1 MLAVMEQID
10 LREIPNFYDMENT
23 VKADGKLDLAAL
35 CSFLTEKVR
44 IAVWISRKGNAGR
57 QDSAALHLRAV
68 SRHREY
74 AMARVC
80 NTQRRS
86 RSKPSSRRMWGRCRR
101 RSSRKRRKCSK
112 RTATFCPP
120 K

>member
-1 MLAVMEQID
+1 MPAVMEQID

-44 IAVWISRKGNAGR
+44 IAAWVSLEGNSGR

-68 SRHREY
+68 PRHRKY
-74 AMARVC
+74 AVAMV
-80 NTQRRS
+80 
-86 RSKPSSRRMWGRCRR
+86 
-101 RSSRKRRKCSK
+101 
-112 RTATFCPP
+112 
-120 K
+120 